1 MIIPNIAL
9 SLYSVVVGAGSR
21 ILNLWQKLSRHWEV
35 ETRNWDDIT

>member
-9 SLYSVVVGAGSR
+9 SIYSVVVGACSR